1 MPAIKSPKVQKT
13 EKVEE
18 IKAQVATPVKQTVS
32 KAKGVPKK
40 NGKKQIAAYF
50 KIWIYFNSNLIL

>member
-1 MPAIKSPKVQKT
+1 MPAIKSPKIQKI

-18 IKAQVATPVKQTVS
+18 VKAQVTTPVKQTVS

-40 NGKKQIAAYF
+40 NGK
-50 KIWIYFNSNLIL
+50 S

>member
-1 MPAIKSPKVQKT
+1 LPAIKSPKIQKI

-18 IKAQVATPVKQTVS
+18 VKAQVTTPAKQTVS

-40 NGKKQIAAYF
+40 NGKY
-50 KIWIYFNSNLIL
+50 